1 VVGLPMGLFY
11 GTGIPASV
19 LIINKKD
26 ASKRQD
32 VLFIN
37 ADREFKEGKNQNKLR
52 PEDIAKI
59 SYVYRKRENLGAY
72 AQLVSKADLLK
83 EDYNFNIR
91 RYVDNS
97 PPAEPQDVKAHLH
110 GGIPMAEVDALQTY
124 WDNYPQLRNALF
136 EAPQGGYTRFVEGI
150 TSKEELKKT
159 VQLHA
164 DILAKTKA
172 YEDCVEQW
180 WLNNQDRLEALP
192 INKNVFEL
200 YREFSKSIAHDFS
213 ALGVL
218 DIYKSRG
225 SFASYWDTLETD
237 LKSVAASG
245 WNAELIPEEEILQ
258 SQFPEVLAELA
269 SNEAR
274 RDELEAMFKEV
285 NELEEDEYDK
295 EDFEVFP
302 KEVLSLFKEEIK
314 TLNGSLKTLK
324 NEIKALN
331 IRIKTNT
338 DTTELKNTLEQK
350 LMQEAGYEAQKEDIE
365 TKIAHHTSLEKELKE
380 CKATVKEIKDRK
392 DELVEKARE
401 KITPDEAKALIMARW
416 KTTLNQ
422 TVMDYVNRFERTLS
436 QELENR
442 FTKYAET
449 LKGIL
454 HDRDNAAQLLDNF
467 LIELGYEG

>member
-1 VVGLPMGLFY
+1 
-11 GTGIPASV
+11 
-19 LIINKKD
+19 
-26 ASKRQD
+26 
-32 VLFIN
+32 
-37 ADREFKEGKNQNKLR
+37 
-52 PEDIAKI
+52 
-59 SYVYRKRENLGAY
+59 
-72 AQLVSKADLLK
+72 
-83 EDYNFNIR
+83 
-91 RYVDNS
+91 
-97 PPAEPQDVKAHLH
+97 
-110 GGIPMAEVDALQTY
+110 
-124 WDNYPQLRNALF
+124 
-136 EAPQGGYTRFVEGI
+136 
-150 TSKEELKKT
+150 
-159 VQLHA
+159 
-164 DILAKTKA
+164 
-172 YEDCVEQW
+172 
-180 WLNNQDRLEALP
+180 
-192 INKNVFEL
+192 
-200 YREFSKSIAHDFS
+200 
-213 ALGVL
+213 
-218 DIYKSRG
+218 
-225 SFASYWDTLETD
+225 
-237 LKSVAASG
+237 
-245 WNAELIPEEEILQ
+245 
-258 SQFPEVLAELA
+258 
-269 SNEAR
+269 
-274 RDELEAMFKEV
+274 MFKEV